1 MPLQVQGVFF
11 RQHTI
16 ETAQKLGVMGW
27 VKNTAGRS
35 SKKATMLQEL
45 QVSMPLAAA
54 EGTVTGEAQ
63 GKEPAISEFKVDR
76 LLQHAAVIQGVH
88 LTRLSCIC
96 RSICKPRAVLRLKL
110 RRLTSKMSISWT
122 IQPSAH
128 LNLADDM
135 QQQARLFC
143 HLLQIKSLLH
153 QNSCL

>member
-1 MPLQVQGVFF
+1 MFF

-16 ETAQKLGVMGW
+16 ETAQKVGVVGW

-35 SKKATMLQEL
+35 SKEMAMLQEL
-45 QVSMPLAAA
+45 QISMPLAAA

-76 LLQHAAVIQGVH
+76 LLQHAAVMQGVH

-96 RSICKPRAVLRLKL
+96 RSICKPRAVLRQKL
-110 RRLTSKMSISWT
+110 RRLTSMMSISWT

-135 QQQARLFC
+135 QQQQGKAFLPSTAD
-143 HLLQIKSLLH
+143 QISA
-153 QNSCL
+153 SPEF